1 MKLVYMIT
9 GNGSGVA
16 HYHFKLLVYYNMPI
30 CVQLFLVTV
39 VQVFSNC
46 CLRPQL
52 TYFEG
57 KENFALS
64 QLNAQTM
71 KTIQG
76 LKFLFCIPFQMMCNR
91 DFLTSV

>member
-46 CLRPQL
+46 CLRRQL

-57 KENFALS
+57 KEALPYH
-64 QLNAQTM
+64 N
-71 KTIQG
+71 
-76 LKFLFCIPFQMMCNR
+76 
-91 DFLTSV
+91 